1 MCRFFCGPA
10 AASSQ
15 PSTGALDEFE
25 VGKMPANPCGGPT
38 VPEDVEPRHPAK
50 DSGGKTETGNFGYE
64 PLSLSWSP
72 RIYWPRPLT
81 LTGNRW

>member
-1 MCRFFCGPA
+1 M
-10 AASSQ
+10 
-15 PSTGALDEFE
+15 DEFK
-25 VGKMPANPCGGPT
+25 VGKMPANPCEGPA
-38 VPEDVEPRHPAK
+38 VPEDAEPRYPAK